1 MKKMKYKVLPALTE
15 KVHLNDYFGVKK
27 SGMRYMLQSK
37 SLLLDSRSP
46 AIDGWS
52 IFLAKGFT
60 QKDTT
65 RFEDQLNIGQERTLE
80 EIIIHLI
87 DNGAEVYSFGSF
99 IELAKW
105 ATDSN

>member
-1 MKKMKYKVLPALTE
+1 MKCKVSSALTE
-15 KVHLNDYFGVKK
+15 EVYLNDYFGVEKNRI
-27 SGMRYMLQSK
+27 RYMLQSK
-37 SLLLDSRSP
+37 SLLLENGSP

-65 RFEDQLNIGQERTLE
+65 VFEDWLNIGQERTLE